1 MYNLGKDDG
10 IPIGAILK
18 LALFLTLARIALL
31 PLFLVIYLFYPSMG
45 ISLIAVPYILLGILL
60 LCELSDIF
68 DGVAARRSNQVTNL
82 GKILDPMADSIVRL
96 SILLTFTQGIVKVP
110 LLLVLIFVC
119 RDAVI
124 STLRTLCA
132 LNGTALAARWSGKV
146 KAVMQAIAI
155 FMILILMIPYS
166 MGLIDLSTLRDSSFY
181 IVLLTA
187 AYTVFSGIEY
197 IYVHRSFI
205 KKAFVSQ
212 P

>member
-1 MYNLGKDDG
+1 LYNLGKDDG

>member
-1 MYNLGKDDG
+1 
-10 IPIGAILK
+10 
-18 LALFLTLARIALL
+18 
-31 PLFLVIYLFYPSMG
+31 MG

-110 LLLVLIFVC
+110 LLLILIFVC

-187 AYTVFSGIEY
+187 AYTVFSGVEY
-197 IYVHRSFI
+197 IYVHRLFI

>member
-110 LLLVLIFVC
+110 LLLILIFVC

>member
-1 MYNLGKDDG
+1 MG
-10 IPIGAILK
+10 
-18 LALFLTLARIALL
+18 LTLLTVPYALL
-31 PLFLVIYLFYPSMG
+31 S
-45 ISLIAVPYILLGILL
+45 ILL

-68 DGVAARRSNQVTNL
+68 DGVAARRAKQVTNL

-96 SILLTFTQGIVKVP
+96 SILLTFTQGIIKLP
-110 LLLVLIFVC
+110 LLLVLVFVC

-146 KAVMQAIAI
+146 KAVLQAVAI
-155 FMILILMIPYS
+155 FAILILMVPYS
-166 MGLIDLSTLRDSSFY
+166 LGIIDLATLRTSSFY

-205 KKAFVSQ
+205 KQAFVTQ

>member
-1 MYNLGKDDG
+1 LYNLGKDDG

-110 LLLVLIFVC
+110 LLLILIFVC

-187 AYTVFSGIEY
+187 AYTVFSGVEY
-197 IYVHRSFI
+197 IYVHRLFI

>member
-110 LLLVLIFVC
+110 LLLILIFVC

-187 AYTVFSGIEY
+187 AYTVFSGVEY
-197 IYVHRSFI
+197 IYVHRLFI